1 VCGELEGGAKVK
13 SNELFRA
20 SGIMALGT
28 IISRITGFIR
38 GILIVSVLGT
48 ALLADTYNVANT
60 MPNILYNLLVGGALT
75 AIFIPQLVRSFDH
88 EDGGDGFASRL
99 VTTIS
104 LILFILVGIGVY
116 CAPALVRLYAPE
128 FFTPGFEV
136 EKEIAIAFTRY
147 CLPQIFFLGLFTML
161 GQVANARGSFG
172 PLMWAPI
179 ANNIV
184 GIALFGGFLLFAPS
198 VSLKTITSQQVQI
211 LGWGTTLSV
220 VVQALV
226 LIPVVKRLGVKLR
239 PQWGLAGLGKSFGLA
254 GWTLIYVLISQLGY
268 LVTVNVATSAAVRSA
283 QEGVVRGVGFTPYT
297 YAYFV
302 MLLPYSIITISIITA
317 ILPHLSRLAVANN
330 RAEVRVQLLRA
341 IKLVGVITIPSSVA
355 FLFFGPLI
363 TQVIFIGIPLED
375 SRYIGYV
382 LSALS
387 FGLVSFSINL
397 ILIRGFNAFEDTRT
411 QVISILIINII
422 SVALSYLFLH
432 LLKNQ
437 WVTIGLGAAFSISYL
452 AGLLITL
459 RLLKKHTGAIKIKD
473 FLGQHLRLY
482 GVAIGVMG
490 PLFALTQYIS
500 WVGVELSPLTRAGEL
515 AVVMITALVGYLFVA
530 KAVGVEEIS
539 MVGHLRDSVT
549 RRTSNNS

>member
-1 VCGELEGGAKVK
+1 MK

-38 GILIVSVLGT
+38 GILIVAVLGT

-99 VTTIS
+99 ITTIS
-104 LILFILVGIGVY
+104 IILFALVALGMFF
-116 CAPALVRLYAPE
+116 APALVRLYAPE
-128 FFTPGFEV
+128 FFTPGFEI

-161 GQVANARGSFG
+161 GQVANARGSFA

-184 GIALFGGFLLFAPS
+184 GIVLFASFLVFSPA
-198 VSLKTITSQQVQI
+198 ITVENISSFQVQI

-226 LIPVVKRLGVKLR
+226 LLPVIRKLGIKLG

-283 QEGVVRGVGFTPYT
+283 QDGITRGVGYTPYT

-302 MLLPYSIITISIITA
+302 MLLPYSIVTLSIITA
-317 ILPHLSRLAVANN
+317 ILPHISRLALEKKSN
-330 RAEVRVQLLRA
+330 EVREQLIKA
-341 IKLVGVITIPSSVA
+341 IKLVGVITIPSAVA
-355 FLFFGPLI
+355 FLLFGPLI
-363 TQVIFIGIPLED
+363 TSVIFIGIPLED
-375 SRYIGYV
+375 SQYIGYV

-387 FGLVSFSINL
+387 FGLVAFSINL
-397 ILIRGFNAFEDTRT
+397 ILIRGFNAFEDTKT
-411 QVISILIINII
+411 QVISILIINIVA
-422 SVALSYLFLH
+422 VALSYLSLFILR
-432 LLKNQ
+432 NQ
-437 WVTIGLGAAFSISYL
+437 WVTIGLGLAFSVSYL
-452 AGLLITL
+452 VGLLVTL
-459 RLLKKHTGAIKIKD
+459 SLLKKHTGVISLKD
-473 FLGQHLRLY
+473 FGGQHLRLF
-482 GVAIGVMG
+482 GAAFAVML
-490 PLFALTQYIS
+490 PLFALTQYLD
-500 WVGVELSPLTRAGEL
+500 WVGVELSKIARLGEL
-515 AVVMITALVGYLFVA
+515 AVVMIASVLGYLLAA
-530 KAVGVEEIS
+530 KAAGVEEIT
-539 MVGHLRDSVT
+539 MIRHLKNSVL
-549 RRTSNNS
+549 RRPAAEE

>member
-1 VCGELEGGAKVK
+1 MCAGCEGDETMK

-38 GILIVSVLGT
+38 GILIVAVLGT

-99 VTTIS
+99 ITTIS
-104 LILFILVGIGVY
+104 LILLLLVAIGVY
-116 CAPALVRLYAPE
+116 FAPALVRLYAPE
-128 FFTPGFEV
+128 FFTTGFEA

-179 ANNIV
+179 ANNII
-184 GIALFGGFLLFAPS
+184 GIALFGSFLLIS
-198 VSLKTITSQQVQI
+198 SDITLNSITSTQIQI

-226 LIPVVKRLGVKLR
+226 LLPVIKRLGIKLR
-239 PQWGLAGLGKSFGLA
+239 PQWGVAGLGKSFGLA
-254 GWTLIYVLISQLGY
+254 GWTLLYVLISQLGY

-283 QEGVVRGVGFTPYT
+283 QEGITRGVGYTPYT
-297 YAYFV
+297 YAYYV
-302 MLLPYSIITISIITA
+302 MLLPYSIVTISIITA
-317 ILPHLSRLAVANN
+317 ILPHLSRLALARDND
-330 RAEVRVQLLRA
+330 EVRAQLIRA
-341 IKLVGVITIPSSVA
+341 IKLVGVITIPSAVA
-355 FLFFGPLI
+355 FLFFGPFI
-363 TQVIFIGIPLED
+363 TEVIFVGIPVGD
-375 SRYIGYV
+375 ARYIGYV
-382 LSALS
+382 LAALS
-387 FGLVSFSINL
+387 FGLVAFSINL

-411 QVISILIINII
+411 QVISIFIINLI
-422 SVALSYLFLH
+422 SVGLSYLFLH
-432 LLKNQ
+432 FLQNQ
-437 WVTIGLGAAFSISYL
+437 WVTVGLGAAFSISYL
-452 AGLLITL
+452 VGLLITL
-459 RLLKKHTGAIKIKD
+459 SLLKKHTGPIKVRD
-473 FLGQHLRLY
+473 FLGQHLRLI
-482 GVAIGVMG
+482 GAAVGVMA

-500 WVGVELSPLTRAGEL
+500 WVGVELSPIARAGEL
-515 AVVMITALVGYLFVA
+515 FVVMVMAFFGYLVAA
-530 KAVGVEEIS
+530 KAAGVEEIS
-539 MVGHLRDSVT
+539 MIAHLKDSVV
-549 RRTSNNS
+549 RRSKDAE

>member
-1 VCGELEGGAKVK
+1 VCAECEGDETMK

-38 GILIVSVLGT
+38 GILIVAVLGT

-99 VTTIS
+99 ITTIS
-104 LILFILVGIGVY
+104 LILLALVAIGVY

-128 FFTPGFEV
+128 FFTTGFEA

-179 ANNIV
+179 ANNII
-184 GIALFGGFLLFAPS
+184 GIALFGGFLL
-198 VSLKTITSQQVQI
+198 VSSDITLNTITSTQIQI

-226 LIPVVKRLGVKLR
+226 LLPVIKRLGIKLR
-239 PQWGLAGLGKSFGLA
+239 PQWGVAGLGKSFGLA
-254 GWTLIYVLISQLGY
+254 GWTLLYVLISQLGY

-283 QEGVVRGVGFTPYT
+283 QEGITRGVGYTPYT
-297 YAYFV
+297 YAYYV
-302 MLLPYSIITISIITA
+302 MLLPYSIVTISIITA
-317 ILPHLSRLAVANN
+317 ILPHLSRLALARDND
-330 RAEVRVQLLRA
+330 EVRAQLIRA
-341 IKLVGVITIPSSVA
+341 IKLVGVITIPSAVA
-355 FLFFGPLI
+355 FLFFGPFI
-363 TQVIFIGIPLED
+363 TEVIFVGIPVGD
-375 SRYIGYV
+375 ARYIGYV
-382 LSALS
+382 LAALS
-387 FGLVSFSINL
+387 FGLVAFSINL

-411 QVISILIINII
+411 QVISIFIINLI
-422 SVALSYLFLH
+422 SVGLSYLFLH
-432 LLKNQ
+432 LLQNQ
-437 WVTIGLGAAFSISYL
+437 WVTVGLGAAFSISYL
-452 AGLLITL
+452 VGLLITL
-459 RLLKKHTGAIKIKD
+459 SLLKKHTGPIKVRD
-473 FLGQHLRLY
+473 FLGQHLRLI
-482 GVAIGVMG
+482 GAAVGVMA

-500 WVGVELSPLTRAGEL
+500 WVGVELSPIARAGEL
-515 AVVMITALVGYLFVA
+515 FVVMVMAFFGYLVAA
-530 KAVGVEEIS
+530 KAAGVEEIS
-539 MVGHLRDSVT
+539 MIAHLKDSVV
-549 RRTSNNS
+549 RRSKDAE

>member
-1 VCGELEGGAKVK
+1 MK

-38 GILIVSVLGT
+38 GILIVAVLGT

-99 VTTIS
+99 ITTIS
-104 LILFILVGIGVY
+104 IILFALVALGMFF
-116 CAPALVRLYAPE
+116 APVLVRLYAPE
-128 FFTPGFEV
+128 FFTPGFEI

-161 GQVANARGSFG
+161 GQVANARGSFA

-184 GIALFGGFLLFAPS
+184 GIILFASFLVFSPA
-198 VSLKTITSQQVQI
+198 ITVENISSFQVQI

-226 LIPVVKRLGVKLR
+226 LLPVIRKLGIKLA

-283 QEGVVRGVGFTPYT
+283 QDGITRGVGYTPYT

-302 MLLPYSIITISIITA
+302 MLLPYSIVTLSIITA
-317 ILPHLSRLAVANN
+317 ILPHISRLALEKKSD
-330 RAEVRVQLLRA
+330 EVREQLIKA
-341 IKLVGVITIPSSVA
+341 IKLVGVITIPSAVA
-355 FLFFGPLI
+355 FLLFGPLI
-363 TQVIFIGIPLED
+363 TSVIFIGIPLED
-375 SRYIGYV
+375 SQYIGYV

-387 FGLVSFSINL
+387 FGLVAFSINL
-397 ILIRGFNAFEDTRT
+397 ILIRGFNAFEDTKT
-411 QVISILIINII
+411 QVISILIINIVA
-422 SVALSYLFLH
+422 VALSYLSLFILR
-432 LLKNQ
+432 NQ
-437 WVTIGLGAAFSISYL
+437 WVTIGLGLAFSVSYL
-452 AGLLITL
+452 VGLLVTL
-459 RLLKKHTGAIKIKD
+459 SLLKKHTGVISLKD
-473 FLGQHLRLY
+473 FGGQHLRLF
-482 GVAIGVMG
+482 GAAFAVML
-490 PLFALTQYIS
+490 PLFALTQYLD
-500 WVGVELSPLTRAGEL
+500 WVGVELSKIARLGEL
-515 AVVMITALVGYLFVA
+515 AVVMIASVLGYLLAA
-530 KAVGVEEIS
+530 KAAGVEEIT
-539 MVGHLRDSVT
+539 MIRHLKNSVL
-549 RRTSNNS
+549 RRPAAEE

>member
-1 VCGELEGGAKVK
+1 MK

-20 SGIMALGT
+20 SKIMALGT
-28 IISRITGFIR
+28 IFSRITGFIR
-38 GILIVSVLGT
+38 GILIVAVLGT

-99 VTTIS
+99 ITTIS
-104 LILFILVGIGVY
+104 LLLLILVAIGVY
-116 CAPALVRLYAPE
+116 FAPALVRLYAPE
-128 FFTPGFEV
+128 FFTPGFES

-184 GIALFGGFLLFAPS
+184 GIMLFGGFLLLSPGIT
-198 VSLKTITSQQVQI
+198 VGTITSAQI
-211 LGWGTTLSV
+211 QMLGLGTTVSV

-226 LIPVVKRLGVKLR
+226 LIPVVKHLGIKLR
-239 PQWGLAGLGKSFGLA
+239 PQWGIAGLGKSFGLA
-254 GWTLIYVLISQLGY
+254 GWTLLYVLISQLGY

-283 QEGVVRGVGFTPYT
+283 QEGVTHGVGYTPYT

-302 MLLPYSIITISIITA
+302 MLLPYSIVTISIITA
-317 ILPHLSRLAVANN
+317 ISPHLSRLAVANN
-330 RAEVRVQLLRA
+330 REEVRVQLIRA
-341 IKLVGVITIPSSVA
+341 IKLVGVITIPSGVA
-355 FLFFGPLI
+355 FFLFGPLI
-363 TQVIFIGIPLED
+363 TQVIFIGIPAQD

-382 LSALS
+382 LMSLS
-387 FGLVSFSINL
+387 FGLVAFSINL

-411 QVISILIINII
+411 QVISILIINLL
-422 SVALSYLFLH
+422 SVGLSYAFLN

-437 WVTIGLGAAFSISYL
+437 WVTIGLGAAFSVSYL
-452 AGLLITL
+452 VGLSITL
-459 RLLKKHTGAIKIKD
+459 SLLKKHTGTIKATD
-473 FLGQHLRLY
+473 FLSQHLRLF
-482 GVAIGVMG
+482 GAAVGVMT

-500 WVGVELSPLTRAGEL
+500 WLGVELSPMARAGEL
-515 AVVMITALVGYLFVA
+515 CIVMVMAFFGYLIA
-530 KAVGVEEIS
+530 GKAAGVEEIS
-539 MVGHLRDSVT
+539 MITHLRASMV
-549 RRTSNNS
+549 RRTKDVE

>member
-1 VCGELEGGAKVK
+1 MCAECEGDVTMK

-38 GILIVSVLGT
+38 GILIVAVLGT
-48 ALLADTYNVANT
+48 SLLADTYNVANT

-99 VTTIS
+99 ITTIS
-104 LILFILVGIGVY
+104 LILLALVAIGVY
-116 CAPALVRLYAPE
+116 FAPALVRLYAPE
-128 FFTPGFEV
+128 FFTSGFEA

-184 GIALFGGFLLFAPS
+184 GIALFGGFLL
-198 VSLKTITSQQVQI
+198 VSSDITVNTITSTQI
-211 LGWGTTLSV
+211 QIIGWGTTFSI

-226 LIPVVKRLGVKLR
+226 LIPVIKRLGIKLR
-239 PQWGLAGLGKSFGLA
+239 PQWGLSGLGKSFGLA
-254 GWTLIYVLISQLGY
+254 GWTLLYVLISQLGY

-283 QEGVVRGVGFTPYT
+283 QDGITRGVGYTPYT
-297 YAYFV
+297 FAYFV
-302 MLLPYSIITISIITA
+302 MLLPYSIVTISIITA
-317 ILPHLSRLAVANN
+317 ILPHLSRLAVANE
-330 RAEVRVQLLRA
+330 RAEVRLQLIRA
-341 IKLVGVITIPSSVA
+341 IKLVGVITIPSAVA
-355 FLFFGPLI
+355 FFFFGPLI
-363 TQVIFIGIPLED
+363 TQVIFVGIPAED
-375 SRYIGYV
+375 SRYIGFV
-382 LSALS
+382 LAALS
-387 FGLVSFSINL
+387 FGLVAFSINL

-411 QVISILIINII
+411 QVISIFIINLI
-422 SVALSYLFLH
+422 SVGLSYLFLN

-452 AGLLITL
+452 VGLLITL
-459 RLLKKHTGAIKIKD
+459 SLLKKHTGTIKIMD
-473 FLGQHLRLY
+473 FMGQHLRLI
-482 GVAIGVMG
+482 GAAVGVMA

-500 WVGVELSPLTRAGEL
+500 WVGVELSPIARAGEL
-515 AVVMITALVGYLFVA
+515 FLVMVMAFFGYLVA
-530 KAVGVEEIS
+530 GKAAGVEEIS
-539 MVGHLRDSVT
+539 MVAHLKDSVVG
-549 RRTSNNS
+549 RSKDAE